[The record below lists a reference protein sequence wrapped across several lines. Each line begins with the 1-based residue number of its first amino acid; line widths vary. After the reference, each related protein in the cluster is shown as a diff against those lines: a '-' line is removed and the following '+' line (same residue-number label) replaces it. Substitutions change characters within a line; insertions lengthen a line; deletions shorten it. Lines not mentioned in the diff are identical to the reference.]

1 MVIKVDHKASLNA
14 RNMIFTLSHI
24 PLWCKRVLSKI
35 QNVYGTRQGSRI
47 TCASAPLEIIFEIKI
62 RLNHYKTIWKSN
74 WNSSRQ
80 KHCSTKRI
88 FVVCTQSEIVD
99 FRVRRSPNALLNY
112 VIISSKSSR
121 ITKLIRHGFL
131 LQWGL
136 DLDLDFFPIGF
147 VGKKFPSLMTIGS
160 WYWKCCWQYHRWE
173 KSFAPPSAPPMQ
185 RSFRQKQVDP
195 LASSWLELK
204 VAALA

>member
-1 MVIKVDHKASLNA
+1 ML
-14 RNMIFTLSHI
+14 FF
-24 PLWCKRVLSKI
+24 
-35 QNVYGTRQGSRI
+35 Q
-47 TCASAPLEIIFEIKI
+47 IKI
-62 RLNHYKTIWKSN
+62 RLDYYKTIWKSN

-131 LQWGL
+131 LQWEL

>member
-1 MVIKVDHKASLNA
+1 MLEIWSLLYLT
-14 RNMIFTLSHI
+14 FL
-24 PLWCKRVLSKI
+24 CDVKGCSKI

-47 TCASAPLEIIFEIKI
+47 TCAWAPLEIVLQIKI
-62 RLNHYKTIWKSN
+62 RLNRYKTIRKSN

-131 LQWGL
+131 LQWEF
-136 DLDLDFFPIGF
+136 DLDLDFFSP
-147 VGKKFPSLMTIGS
+147 LDLLA
-160 WYWKCCWQYHRWE
+160 
-173 KSFAPPSAPPMQ
+173 KSF
-185 RSFRQKQVDP
+185 QVWWP
-195 LASSWLELK
+195 LDLDIGNVVDNTTGERRASLRPQLRLCSE
-204 VAALA
+204 ALGKNR

>member
-1 MVIKVDHKASLNA
+1 M
-14 RNMIFTLSHI
+14 
-24 PLWCKRVLSKI
+24 
-35 QNVYGTRQGSRI
+35 
-47 TCASAPLEIIFEIKI
+47 LEIWSLLYLTFLCDVKGCSLRSKMFMGRDKGQESRALELLWMLFFQIKI
-62 RLNHYKTIWKSN
+62 RLDYYKTIWKSN

-131 LQWGL
+131 LQWEL
-136 DLDLDFFPIGF
+136 DLDLDFFPHWI
-147 VGKKFPSLMTIGS
+147 
-160 WYWKCCWQYHRWE
+160 CWQKVSKFDDHWILILEMLLTIPQVRE
-173 KSFAPPSAPPMQ
+173 ELRSA
-185 RSFRQKQVDP
+185 
-195 LASSWLELK
+195 LSSAY
-204 VAALA
+204 AAKL

>member
-47 TCASAPLEIIFEIKI
+47 TCAWAPLEIIFQIKI
-62 RLNHYKTIWKSN
+62 RLNHYKTIWKSS

-88 FVVCTQSEIVD
+88 HICTQSNILD

-131 LQWGL
+131 LQWEL
-136 DLDLDFFPIGF
+136 DLDLDFFPHWI
-147 VGKKFPSLMTIGS
+147 
-160 WYWKCCWQYHRWE
+160 CWQKVSKFDDHWILILEMLLTIPQVRE
-173 KSFAPPSAPPMQ
+173 ELRSA
-185 RSFRQKQVDP
+185 
-195 LASSWLELK
+195 LSSAY
-204 VAALA
+204 AAKL